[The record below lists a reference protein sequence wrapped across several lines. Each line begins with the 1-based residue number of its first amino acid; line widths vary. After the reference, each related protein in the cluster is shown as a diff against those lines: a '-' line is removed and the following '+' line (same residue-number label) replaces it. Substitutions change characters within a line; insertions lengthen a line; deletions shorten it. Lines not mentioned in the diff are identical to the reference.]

1 MGHYFSRFT
10 RDKPRMPLPGKAPM
24 RIIAAA
30 FAVFAYSLPASAAT
44 LRAEY
49 TLSLAGFTLGQAKLK
64 AAIEG
69 SRYTIQA
76 DAKLTGLGA
85 VTGGGKGGANAEGTL
100 GGARPVPA
108 AFTVSGRS
116 GSEQR
121 RLQMGL
127 AAGNVSD
134 IEIVPPFSPKAD
146 RVPLEEVHKRGI
158 VDPLSSILM
167 PVQGTGD
174 PLDPSTC
181 NRTIPVF
188 DGAAR
193 FNVVLSFAEKKRVK
207 KPGYEGPV
215 LVCHVRYVPVAGHR
229 ALRPATKF
237 MQENRDMQV
246 WLAPVAGTRVV
257 LPIRIA
263 IMSMYGM
270 SLVEAES
277 WSVDA
282 GSTASAGAPR
292 TP

>member
-1 MGHYFSRFT
+1 
-10 RDKPRMPLPGKAPM
+10 M
-24 RIIAAA
+24 RIVVAALA
-30 FAVFAYSLPASAAT
+30 ATVASLPAAAAT
-44 LRAEY
+44 LRADY
-49 TLSLAGFTLGQAKLK
+49 TLSLAGFTLGQAKIK
-64 AAIEG
+64 AAIEA
-69 SRYTIQA
+69 SRYTIEA
-76 DAKLTGLGA
+76 DAKLTGLGV
-85 VTGGGKGGANAEGTL
+85 VTGGGKGGASAEGTL
-100 GGARPVPA
+100 AGARPVPA
-108 AFTVSGRS
+108 AFTISGRS
-116 GSEQR
+116 GGEQR

-127 AAGNVSD
+127 AAGNVSAVD
-134 IEIVPPFSPKAD
+134 IEPPFSPKAD
-146 RVPLEEVHKRGI
+146 RVPLEESHKRGI

-193 FNVVLSFAEKKRVK
+193 FNVVLSFAEKRQVK

-215 LVCHVRYVPVAGHR
+215 LVCNVRYVPIAGHR

-270 SLVEAES
+270 SLVEAQS

-282 GSTASAGAPR
+282 GSTASAGASR